1 MQKLTLLESVSSRSS
16 GPSKFRPNF
25 RPDTMYSRT
34 LPLSSADYSSQ
45 FWMHAYT
52 VGLSLSYL
60 DNTSATAE
68 SYAFLCAAPNT
79 TRGHALYFRPR
90 ETEFLL
96 LLGNKEKQR
105 AGTIFHRCILNP
117 SSHPHCHSL
126 EIQLCIKNIFYYYRW
141 LKLVKAVSA

>member
-1 MQKLTLLESVSSRSS
+1 
-16 GPSKFRPNF
+16 
-25 RPDTMYSRT
+25 
-34 LPLSSADYSSQ
+34 
-45 FWMHAYT
+45 MHAYT

-68 SYAFLCAAPNT
+68 SYAFLCAAPST
-79 TRGHALYFRPR
+79 TRGHALYFR
-90 ETEFLL
+90 EFLL

-117 SSHPHCHSL
+117 SSHSHWHSL

-141 LKLVKAVSA
+141 LCESVSHVLWDCPAYVSIRSAFMMELRRELGDRFEHFQSLDSFERSHLMS